1 MWLIL
6 KNTLSR
12 LEKNLHSDFFGSNV
26 LKISSKFNYSVVS
39 FSISVILL
47 IYCLVDLST
56 DVSEVLI
63 LLLLFFVVVVKSPLY
78 ICLHLFYI
86 FECSYIGV
94 CLLMNIISSHCIDPL
109 YHYTMSFLSFV
120 IAFVVKSILSNM
132 SIRIPAILSFLF
144 V

>member
-63 LLLLFFVVVVKSPLY
+63 LYYFLLLLLNPPFISVC
-78 ICLHLFYI
+78 ICFIYLNAPILVY
-86 FECSYIGV
+86 V
-94 CLLMNIISSHCIDPL
+94 C
-109 YHYTMSFLSFV
+109 
-120 IAFVVKSILSNM
+120 
-132 SIRIPAILSFLF
+132 
-144 V
+144 